1 MAIFLMNTDTLLGE
15 RDVNL
20 TEFVD
25 EEKEFWEDVPLKKV
39 LNAFLIFLA
48 LVVAGG
54 IVAVVYF
61 SVSES
66 GESSTATASSS
77 VASSTSSTASS
88 SDSSASSESE
98 ESESEAAEDSE
109 EEGSEIEKALA
120 QEAET
125 KVLMGRELYGSWLH
139 MDITQES
146 QFLNA
151 IHYMTHQK
159 VQANSKQGALEIT
172 PERIGI
178 MLEQAEAFSES
189 EHYPFYIEVLTAW
202 DEGNFSNA
210 VYAHN
215 YVWNANDGDIGEAY
229 ALSDDDQE
237 AAFVEANFRDVDM

>member
-1 MAIFLMNTDTLLGE
+1 M
-15 RDVNL
+15 
-20 TEFVD
+20 
-25 EEKEFWEDVPLKKV
+25 KKV

-66 GESSTATASSS
+66 GESSNTAAASSS

-88 SDSSASSESE
+88 SESSASSESE
-98 ESESEAAEDSE
+98 ESESEEAENSE
-109 EEGSEIEKALA
+109 DESAEYEGSEIEKALA
-120 QEAET
+120 QEADT

-139 MDITQES
+139 IDITQES

-151 IHYMTHQK
+151 IHYMAHQK

-172 PERIGI
+172 PERIAI
-178 MLEQAEAFSES
+178 MLEQAEAFSDS
-189 EHYPFYIEVLTAW
+189 AHYPFYIEVLTAW
-202 DEGNFSNA
+202 NEGDFSNA

-215 YVWNANDGDIGEAY
+215 YVLNSKDGDIGEAY

-237 AAFVEANFRDVDM
+237 SAFVEANFRDVDM

>member
-1 MAIFLMNTDTLLGE
+1 MAIFLVNTDTLLGE

-25 EEKEFWEDVPLKKV
+25 EEKEFWEDVSLKKV
-39 LNAFLIFLA
+39 LIAFLIFLA

-77 VASSTSSTASS
+77 IASSTSSTASS
-88 SDSSASSESE
+88 SDSSAPSESE

-109 EEGSEIEKALA
+109 DEGSEIEKALA

-172 PERIGI
+172 PERIDI
-178 MLEQAEAFSES
+178 MLEQAEAFSDS

-215 YVWNANDGDIGEAY
+215 YVWNNKDGDIGEAY

>member
-1 MAIFLMNTDTLLGE
+1 MAIFLVNTDTLLGE
-15 RDVNL
+15 RDINL

-25 EEKEFWEDVPLKKV
+25 EEKEFWEDVSLKKV

-88 SDSSASSESE
+88 SDSSAPSESE

-109 EEGSEIEKALA
+109 DEGSEIEKALA

-172 PERIGI
+172 PERIDI
-178 MLEQAEAFSES
+178 MLEQAEVFSDS

-202 DEGNFSNA
+202 DEGDFSNA

-237 AAFVEANFRDVDM
+237 ATFVEANFRDVDM

>member
-1 MAIFLMNTDTLLGE
+1 MAILLVNNDTLLGE

-25 EEKEFWEDVPLKKV
+25 EEKEFWEDVSLKKV

-88 SDSSASSESE
+88 SDSSAPSESE

-109 EEGSEIEKALA
+109 DEGSEIEKALA

-172 PERIGI
+172 PERIDI
-178 MLEQAEAFSES
+178 MLEQAEAFSDS

-202 DEGNFSNA
+202 DEGDFSNA

-215 YVWNANDGDIGEAY
+215 YVWNAKDGDIGEAY

>member
-1 MAIFLMNTDTLLGE
+1 MAIFLVNTDTLLGE

-20 TEFVD
+20 TEFID
-25 EEKEFWEDVPLKKV
+25 EEKEFWEDVSLKKV

-54 IVAVVYF
+54 IVAAVYF

-66 GESSTATASSS
+66 GESSTTAASSS

-88 SDSSASSESE
+88 SRSSASSESE
-98 ESESEAAEDSE
+98 ESESEATEDSE
-109 EEGSEIEKALA
+109 DEGSEIEKALA

-139 MDITQES
+139 IDITQEN

-172 PERIGI
+172 PERIDI
-178 MLEQAEAFSES
+178 MLEQAEAFSDS

-202 DEGNFSNA
+202 DEEDFSNA

-215 YVWNANDGDIGEAY
+215 YVWNNKDGDIGEAY

-237 AAFVEANFRDVDM
+237 SAFVEANFRDVDM

>member
-1 MAIFLMNTDTLLGE
+1 MAIFLVNTDTLLGE
-15 RDVNL
+15 LDVNL

-25 EEKEFWEDVPLKKV
+25 EEKVFWEDLSLKKV

-66 GESSTATASSS
+66 GESSTTAASSS

-88 SDSSASSESE
+88 SESSASSELE
-98 ESESEAAEDSE
+98 ESESEEAEDSE
-109 EEGSEIEKALA
+109 YEGSEIEKALA

-139 MDITQES
+139 IDITQES

-172 PERIGI
+172 PERIAI
-178 MLEQAEAFSES
+178 MLEQAEAFSDS

-202 DEGNFSNA
+202 NEGDFSNA

-215 YVWNANDGDIGEAY
+215 YVWTNKDGDIGEAY

>member
-1 MAIFLMNTDTLLGE
+1 M
-15 RDVNL
+15 
-20 TEFVD
+20 
-25 EEKEFWEDVPLKKV
+25 KKI

-66 GESSTATASSS
+66 GESSTTAASSS

-88 SDSSASSESE
+88 SESSASSESE
-98 ESESEAAEDSE
+98 EAEDSE
-109 EEGSEIEKALA
+109 DEGSEIENALA

-139 MDITQES
+139 IDITQES

-172 PERIGI
+172 PERIDI
-178 MLEQAEAFSES
+178 MLGQAEAFSDS

-202 DEGNFSNA
+202 DEEDFSNA

-237 AAFVEANFRDVDM
+237 AAFVKANFRDLDM

>member
-1 MAIFLMNTDTLLGE
+1 MAILLVNTDTLLGE
-15 RDVNL
+15 RDIHL

-25 EEKEFWEDVPLKKV
+25 EEKEFWEDVSLKKV

-88 SDSSASSESE
+88 SDSSAPSESE

-109 EEGSEIEKALA
+109 DEGSEIEKALA

-172 PERIGI
+172 PERIDI
-178 MLEQAEAFSES
+178 MLEQAEAFSDS

-202 DEGNFSNA
+202 DEGDFSNA
-210 VYAHN
+210 VYTHN

>member
-1 MAIFLMNTDTLLGE
+1 M
-15 RDVNL
+15 
-20 TEFVD
+20 
-25 EEKEFWEDVPLKKV
+25 KKI

-66 GESSTATASSS
+66 GESSTTAASSS

-88 SDSSASSESE
+88 SESSASSESE
-98 ESESEAAEDSE
+98 ESESEESESEEAEDSE
-109 EEGSEIEKALA
+109 DEGSEIENALA

-139 MDITQES
+139 IDITQES

-172 PERIGI
+172 PERIDI
-178 MLEQAEAFSES
+178 MLGQAEAFSDS

-202 DEGNFSNA
+202 DEEDFSNA

>member
-1 MAIFLMNTDTLLGE
+1 M
-15 RDVNL
+15 
-20 TEFVD
+20 
-25 EEKEFWEDVPLKKV
+25 KKV

-66 GESSTATASSS
+66 GESSNTAAASSS

-88 SDSSASSESE
+88 SESSASSESE
-98 ESESEAAEDSE
+98 ESESEEAEDLEDEGSE
-109 EEGSEIEKALA
+109 YEGSEIEKALA
-120 QEAET
+120 QEADT

-139 MDITQES
+139 IDITQES

-172 PERIGI
+172 PERIDI
-178 MLEQAEAFSES
+178 MLEQAEAFSDS

-202 DEGNFSNA
+202 AEGDFSNA

-215 YVWNANDGDIGEAY
+215 YVWNSKDGDIGEAY

>member
-1 MAIFLMNTDTLLGE
+1 MRT
-15 RDVNL
+15 DVNL

-25 EEKEFWEDVPLKKV
+25 EEKEFWEDVSLKKV
-39 LNAFLIFLA
+39 LNAILNFLA

-66 GESSTATASSS
+66 GESSTTAASSS

-88 SDSSASSESE
+88 SESNASSELE
-98 ESESEAAEDSE
+98 ESESEEAEDSE
-109 EEGSEIEKALA
+109 YEGSEIEKALA

-139 MDITQES
+139 IDITQES

-172 PERIGI
+172 PERIAI
-178 MLEQAEAFSES
+178 MLEQAEAFSDS

-202 DEGNFSNA
+202 NEGDFSNA

-215 YVWNANDGDIGEAY
+215 YVWTNKDGDIGEAY

-237 AAFVEANFRDVDM
+237 AASVEANFRNVDM

>member
-1 MAIFLMNTDTLLGE
+1 M
-15 RDVNL
+15 
-20 TEFVD
+20 
-25 EEKEFWEDVPLKKV
+25 KKV

-66 GESSTATASSS
+66 GESSTTAASSS
-77 VASSTSSTASS
+77 VASTTSSTASS
-88 SDSSASSESE
+88 SSSSASSESE
-98 ESESEAAEDSE
+98 ESESEEAEDLE
-109 EEGSEIEKALA
+109 DEGSEIEQALA

-139 MDITQES
+139 IDITQES

-172 PERIGI
+172 PERIAI
-178 MLEQAEAFSES
+178 MLEQAEAFSDS

-202 DEGNFSNA
+202 NEGDFSNA

-215 YVWNANDGDIGEAY
+215 YVWTNKDGDIGEAY

>member
-1 MAIFLMNTDTLLGE
+1 VNTDTLLGE
-15 RDVNL
+15 WDVNL

-25 EEKEFWEDVPLKKV
+25 EEKEFWEDVSLKKV

-88 SDSSASSESE
+88 SDSSAPSESE
-98 ESESEAAEDSE
+98 ESESDAAEDSE
-109 EEGSEIEKALA
+109 DEGSEIEKALA

-172 PERIGI
+172 PERIDI
-178 MLEQAEAFSES
+178 MLEQAEAFSDS

-202 DEGNFSNA
+202 DEGDFSNA

-229 ALSDDDQE
+229 GLFDESQE
-237 AAFVEANFRDVDM
+237 AEFVEANFRDVAY

>member
-1 MAIFLMNTDTLLGE
+1 MAIFLVNTDTLLGE

-25 EEKEFWEDVPLKKV
+25 EEKEFWEDVSLKKV
-39 LNAFLIFLA
+39 LNTFLIFLA

-66 GESSTATASSS
+66 GESSTATALSS

-88 SDSSASSESE
+88 SDSSAPSESE

-109 EEGSEIEKALA
+109 DEGSEIEKALA

-139 MDITQES
+139 IDITQES

-172 PERIGI
+172 PERIDI
-178 MLEQAEAFSES
+178 MLEQAEAFSDS

-202 DEGNFSNA
+202 DEGDFSNA

>member
-1 MAIFLMNTDTLLGE
+1 M
-15 RDVNL
+15 
-20 TEFVD
+20 
-25 EEKEFWEDVPLKKV
+25 KKV

-66 GESSTATASSS
+66 GESSTTAASSS

-88 SDSSASSESE
+88 SESSASSELE
-98 ESESEAAEDSE
+98 ESESEEAEDSE
-109 EEGSEIEKALA
+109 YEGSEIEKALA

-139 MDITQES
+139 IDITRES

-172 PERIGI
+172 PERIAI
-178 MLEQAEAFSES
+178 MLEQAEAFSDS

-202 DEGNFSNA
+202 NEGDFSNA

-215 YVWNANDGDIGEAY
+215 YVWTNKDGDIGEAY

>member
-1 MAIFLMNTDTLLGE
+1 MAIFLVNTDTLLGE
-15 RDVNL
+15 LDVNL

-25 EEKEFWEDVPLKKV
+25 EEKVFWEDLSLKKV

-66 GESSTATASSS
+66 GESSTTAASSS

-88 SDSSASSESE
+88 SESSASSELE
-98 ESESEAAEDSE
+98 ESESEEAEDSE
-109 EEGSEIEKALA
+109 YEGSEIEQALA

-139 MDITQES
+139 IDITQES

-172 PERIGI
+172 PERIAI
-178 MLEQAEAFSES
+178 MLEQAEAFSDS

-202 DEGNFSNA
+202 NEGDFSNA

-215 YVWNANDGDIGEAY
+215 YVWTNKDGDIGEAY

-237 AAFVEANFRDVDM
+237 AAFVEANFRNVDM